1 LSARQASAERARFRL
16 FSDAFGR
23 LRNRM
28 WALVEGLAVVL
39 VIFILVFTI
48 IDLTRQK

>member
-1 LSARQASAERARFRL
+1 
-16 FSDAFGR
+16 
-23 LRNRM
+23 M

-48 IDLTRQK
+48 IDLTRHK